1 MPSSSV
7 FWRISAAW
15 VSLTILVAL
24 VANAS
29 SAPGWMLVTIVGV
42 VPPLILLNLWSDGPP
57 PTVAEVLHATE
68 LKR

>member
-15 VSLTILVAL
+15 ITSTILLAL
-24 VANAS
+24 AADAS
-29 SAPGWMLVTIVGV
+29 SVPIWMLVAIVGV

>member
-1 MPSSSV
+1 MPSPSV

-15 VSLTILVAL
+15 VSLTILMAL
-24 VANAS
+24 LNGAS
-29 SAPGWMLVTIVGV
+29 SAPGWMLVTIIGV